1 MAVAFEAES
10 VEKALAVW
18 LNSSL
23 GLLTLTASRT
33 STRGGWVAIKKA
45 DLKEMSVLNVRAI
58 SDSQLE
64 GLANLFDDMVVVEF
78 ESLPGMADCPS
89 RRRLDDG
96 IS

>member
-1 MAVAFEAES
+1 
-10 VEKALAVW
+10 
-18 LNSSL
+18 
-23 GLLTLTASRT
+23 
-33 STRGGWVAIKKA
+33 
-45 DLKEMSVLNVRAI
+45 MSVLNVRAT

-64 GLANLFDDMVVVEF
+64 GLSKLFDDMVVEEF